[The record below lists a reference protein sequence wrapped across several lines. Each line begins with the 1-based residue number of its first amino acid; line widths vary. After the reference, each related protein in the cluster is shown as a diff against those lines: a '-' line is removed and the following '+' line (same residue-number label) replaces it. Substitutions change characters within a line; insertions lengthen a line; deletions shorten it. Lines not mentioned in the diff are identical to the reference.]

1 MCKSTFEDIIFKR
14 GEKNSM
20 DKFLG
25 IGLTNALGI
34 ALFTML
40 IIVMLK
46 VIFTLHEV
54 EGISE
59 FTRAV

>member
-1 MCKSTFEDIIFKR
+1 
-14 GEKNSM
+14 M

-54 EGISE
+54 EGITE